1 MLSHFYFFV
10 SCQSFL
16 TQLSH
21 HVMLSSDI
29 WKHRMNKLRTASLLL
44 LLFSVAQGRLS
55 KTINLL
61 SKDSGQEIK
70 SYRFWGGQFMA
81 SFGNSCSVCYNPNPV
96 SDTLLYVPQVY
107 SVCWLS
113 SMCRNTY
120 LPSPHTI
127 TKSLASSWVGQHIS
141 KVITDSS
148 VPVDPNII
156 FSEFPI

>member
-16 TQLSH
+16 TQFSH

-61 SKDSGQEIK
+61 SKDSGQEIRAIGSGEASLRHPLEILVQSVIIQIQLVILYFMFPK
-70 SYRFWGGQFMA
+70 ST
-81 SFGNSCSVCYNPNPV
+81 V
-96 SDTLLYVPQVY
+96 SAGYQACVEIRICLLHTQ
-107 SVCWLS
+107 SLS
-113 SMCRNTY
+113 HQ
-120 LPSPHTI
+120 LAHG
-127 TKSLASSWVGQHIS
+127 LASTFLKLSLTVLSQQIQ
-141 KVITDSS
+141 ILF
-148 VPVDPNII
+148 